1 MDTEQVSTRIE
12 QLVDHLRA
20 SKDSQITLG
29 DVAGVTEVLLA
40 TMRRYFNSLDISLYE
55 EMRAL
60 SDHIK
65 RARSEISEL
74 QPDDLKE
81 TRIPRAGKELEAIVQ
96 STEEATGTIMDAAEE
111 IMSADSSDIDAY
123 KQTVDDACMRMFEAC
138 SFQDITGQR
147 ITKVVSTL
155 THIEERL
162 STLQTAWGPDIQ
174 DAKRDGEPEVEQVID
189 RQDEVKAGLLN
200 GPALAGE
207 GIDQSAIDSLLSGD
221 DAGEA
226 PAAAAEPAPEAE
238 PEPAAAA
245 EPEPEPAPEP
255 AAEATPEPASEPAPE
270 SAEAEPAEAAAE
282 KPDEK
287 KKKKPATDTADDVEE
302 LAAAGEEVSQAEIDA
317 LFD

>member
-162 STLQTAWGPDIQ
+162 SALQTAWGPDIQ
-174 DAKRDGEPEVEQVID
+174 DAKRAGEPEVEQVVN

-207 GIDQSAIDSLLSGD
+207 GIDQSAIDSLLSGE

-226 PAAAAEPAPEAE
+226 PAAAKPAPEPEAE
-238 PEPAAAA
+238 PEPEAAA

-255 AAEATPEPASEPAPE
+255 AVEATPEPASEPASE
-270 SAEAEPAEAAAE
+270 SAEAEPAEAPAD
-282 KPDEK
+282 KPEEK
-287 KKKKPATDTADDVEE
+287 KKTPAKDTADEVEE

>member
-1 MDTEQVSTRIE
+1 
-12 QLVDHLRA
+12 
-20 SKDSQITLG
+20 
-29 DVAGVTEVLLA
+29 
-40 TMRRYFNSLDISLYE
+40 MRRYFNSLDISLYE

-162 STLQTAWGPDIQ
+162 SALQTAWGPDIQ
-174 DAKRDGEPEVEQVID
+174 DAKRAGEPEVEQVVN

-207 GIDQSAIDSLLSGD
+207 GIDQSAIDSLLSGE

-226 PAAAAEPAPEAE
+226 PAAAKPAPEPEAE
-238 PEPAAAA
+238 PEPEAAA

-255 AAEATPEPASEPAPE
+255 AVEATPEPASEPASE
-270 SAEAEPAEAAAE
+270 SAEAEPAEAPAD
-282 KPDEK
+282 KPEEK
-287 KKKKPATDTADDVEE
+287 KKTPAKDTADEVEE